1 MDIKEYENLLRLIL
15 DPSSRARAILEC
27 IGKAETEITLEEIAN
42 SLEISKKTA
51 ANNLSM
57 LMKTGLIARVKKNRY
72 IIPRERYTLLR
83 MILMLSEQIL
93 DLTKKV
99 EGKGA

>member
-27 IGKAETEITLEEIAN
+27 IGKSETEITLEEIAN
-42 SLEISKKTA
+42 SLDISKKTA

-57 LMKTGLIARVKKNRY
+57 LMKTGLIVRLKKNKY
-72 IIPRERYTLLR
+72 IIPRERYTLLKL
-83 MILMLSEQIL
+83 ILMLSEQVS

-99 EGKGA
+99 ESKGV

>member
-27 IGKAETEITLEEIAN
+27 IGKAETELTLEDIAN
-42 SLEISKKTA
+42 SLGISKKTA

-57 LMKTGLIARVKKNRY
+57 LMKTGLIVRVKKNKY
-72 IIPRERYTLLR
+72 IIPRERNTLLKL
-83 MILMLSEQIL
+83 ILMLSEQVA
-93 DLTKKV
+93 DLTKKI
-99 EGKGA
+99 ESKGV